1 LCDNICHNKILRHRP
16 YNRRS
21 VPEFSEA
28 LYQFKPTEDRE
39 HSTLTGMHA
48 SAWVTLP
55 ADHLDFGKG
64 VPLYESH
71 TWFTA
76 FAAAAA
82 RTSETEVERVI
93 GRRRKKL

>member
-1 LCDNICHNKILRHRP
+1 
-16 YNRRS
+16 
-21 VPEFSEA
+21 
-28 LYQFKPTEDRE
+28 
-39 HSTLTGMHA
+39 MHA

-55 ADHLDFGKG
+55 LDHLDFGKG